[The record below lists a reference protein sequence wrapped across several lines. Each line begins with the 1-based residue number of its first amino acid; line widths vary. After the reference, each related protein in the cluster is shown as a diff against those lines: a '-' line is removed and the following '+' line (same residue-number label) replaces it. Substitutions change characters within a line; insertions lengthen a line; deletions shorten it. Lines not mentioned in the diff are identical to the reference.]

1 MTHLAPLSRQQR
13 RHAAGALQISLP
25 VLLCAALAACGDKS
39 PGTLPGY
46 VEADLVR
53 VASPYAGR
61 LVQLSVAKGAEV
73 QDGTPLFALDRDSET
88 AERDEAAARLVQA
101 RAQAVDL
108 QKGKRPDE
116 VAVIEAQVA
125 SARATL
131 KLAEDDLSRQQK
143 LAAAKFISPSG
154 LDAQVEKVKSSRAQL
169 AEAEAQ
175 LRVAHLAGR
184 SDERAAADAAHDAA
198 KAVLAQNDWKLAQ
211 KQVAAPVAARV
222 DDTLYRIGEWVPAGS
237 PVVSLLPPGNIKLRF
252 YVPQARLAEVRQG
265 GIVKVSC
272 DGCGAARDARV
283 SFIASQ
289 AEFTPP
295 VIYSKENR
303 AKLVFLV
310 EAFPLDVT
318 GLRPGQPVD
327 VDLAGAAK

>member
-1 MTHLAPLSRQQR
+1 MKYRKGQDGS
-13 RHAAGALQISLP
+13 AATSHVLVAS
-25 VLLCAALAACGDKS
+25 LLCAALAACSDKG
-39 PGTLPGY
+39 PTTLPGY

-73 QDGTPLFALDRDSET
+73 QTGAPLFALDRDSET
-88 AERDEAAARLVQA
+88 AERDEAAAKLVQA
-101 RAQAVDL
+101 KAQAEDL
-108 QKGKRPDE
+108 AKGKRTDE
-116 VAVIEAQVA
+116 VAVIEAQVNA
-125 SARATL
+125 ARATL
-131 KLAEDDLSRQQK
+131 KLAEDDLARQQQ

-154 LDAQVEKVKSSRAQL
+154 LDAQVEKVRSSRAQL

-184 SDERAAADAAHDAA
+184 TDERAAADAAHEAA